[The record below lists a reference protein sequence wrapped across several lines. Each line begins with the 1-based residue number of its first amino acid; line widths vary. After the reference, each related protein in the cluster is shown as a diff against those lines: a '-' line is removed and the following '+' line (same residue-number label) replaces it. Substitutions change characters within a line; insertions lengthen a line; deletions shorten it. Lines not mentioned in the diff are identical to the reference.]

1 MKAMQLSIARPVAE
15 NPLEMVETAVPQP
28 GLGQI
33 LLRVSVCGVCHTDLQ
48 TAEGDLVLPQL
59 PIIPGHQVVGVVEQV
74 GEEQT
79 LGILN
84 GRYQVGDRVG
94 VAWLNW
100 ACGQCDYCRRGLE
113 NLCPEAKF
121 TGLHTHGGYA
131 EFIVVDERFA
141 YPIPE
146 QFNDAEA
153 APLLCAGV
161 IGYRSIR
168 ISGIQ
173 PGQKLGLYG
182 FGASAHL
189 VIQIARFWDCEV
201 YVFTRSL
208 EHQQHALELGAA
220 WVGQAQD
227 EPPAKLDASI
237 TFAPVGWLIPLALGH
252 LKPGGTLAINSIHMS
267 PIPEMPYNLLWGER
281 VLRSVA
287 NVTRQDAAEFWPLAA
302 QIPIK
307 TAVELYPLSEAN
319 KVLQQL
325 KASKIKGA
333 AAFGILK

>member
-1 MKAMQLSIARPVAE
+1 MKAMQLSIAKPVAE
-15 NPLEMVETAVPQP
+15 NPLEMVDTAVPQP
-28 GLGQI
+28 GPGQI

-48 TAEGDLVLPQL
+48 TVEGELDLPTL
-59 PIIPGHQVVGVVEQV
+59 PITPGHQVVGVVEKT
-74 GEEQT
+74 GEET
-79 LGILN
+79 
-84 GRYQVGDRVG
+84 GRYQIGDRVG

-100 ACGQCDYCRRGLE
+100 ACGQCDYCQRGLE

-131 EFIVVDERFA
+131 QFIVVDERFA
-141 YPIPE
+141 YPIPDL
-146 QFNDAEA
+146 FSDAQA

-161 IGYRSIR
+161 IGYRSLR
-168 ISGIQ
+168 LSGIQ

-189 VIQIARFWDCEV
+189 VIQIARYWDCEV
-201 YVFTRSL
+201 NVFTRSA

-227 EPPAKLDASI
+227 DPPAKLDAAI
-237 TFAPVGWLIPLALGH
+237 TFAPAGWLIPLALGH

-281 VLRSVA
+281 ILRSVA
-287 NVTRQDAAEFWPLAA
+287 NVTRQDAEEFLPLAA

-307 TAVELYPLSEAN
+307 TDVELYPLNDAN
-319 KVLQQL
+319 AVLQRL
-325 KASKIKGA
+325 KASQTKGA
-333 AAFGILK
+333 AALSVN